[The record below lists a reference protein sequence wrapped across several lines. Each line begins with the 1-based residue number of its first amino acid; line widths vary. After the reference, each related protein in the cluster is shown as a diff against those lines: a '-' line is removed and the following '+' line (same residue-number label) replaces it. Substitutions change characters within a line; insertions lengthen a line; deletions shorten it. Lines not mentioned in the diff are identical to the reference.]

1 MPIEIRVTGPGLCG
15 TQARFLALADTD
27 VAMESAM
34 TFRIADIGNE
44 AQLVELGERLSKAL
58 SSAQHRTDMLNFSPE
73 YLDAA
78 KTMLAELSE
87 EIAVLPSR
95 AIPLIEQ
102 QVETFLD
109 FDPVFLDMAKDM
121 LRAFIERT
129 EGRGVH
135 NRR

>member
-1 MPIEIRVTGPGLCG
+1 
-15 TQARFLALADTD
+15 
-27 VAMESAM
+27 M

-44 AQLVELGERLSKAL
+44 AQLVELGEHLSKAL
-58 SSAQHRTDMLNFSPE
+58 SSAQHRTDMLDFSPE

-87 EIAVLPSR
+87 ETAALPSR
-95 AIPLIEQ
+95 TIPLIEQ

-109 FDPVFLDMAKDM
+109 FDPVFLDIAKDM

-129 EGRGVH
+129 EGMGVMQDQVT
-135 NRR
+135 